1 MIIQQIRNAT
11 LKIEYAGKTFLIDPW
26 LAPKGGMGSFAQT
39 PFRPGADVDPAMYD
53 APMPLVDLPEP
64 VESVLAGV
72 DFYLLTHLHPDH
84 FDMDMRTGRLG
95 PMLNKRTPIYVQNGE
110 EAALLRENRFAE
122 VGYLQDAGVR
132 FGRGTVYRV
141 GASHGE
147 EKPCGPSSG
156 LVFRSPDEKTLYIA
170 GDTVWYEGVLRNL
183 KTFEPDVV
191 VLNAC
196 AASLEGYGHL
206 ITDDE
211 AIERVHAVLP
221 GARIVASHMDTVA
234 HATLTRKTLREKLQK
249 RGLADMVLIPED
261 GEKMTF

>member
-1 MIIQQIRNAT
+1 
-11 LKIEYAGKTFLIDPW
+11 
-26 LAPKGGMGSFAQT
+26 
-39 PFRPGADVDPAMYD
+39 
-53 APMPLVDLPEP
+53 
-64 VESVLAGV
+64 
-72 DFYLLTHLHPDH
+72 
-84 FDMDMRTGRLG
+84 
-95 PMLNKRTPIYVQNGE
+95 MLNKRTPIYVQNGE
-110 EAALLRENRFAE
+110 EAALLRENGFAE

-170 GDTVWYEGVLRNL
+170 GDTVWYEGMLRNL

-196 AASLEGYGHL
+196 ASLEGYGHL
-206 ITDDE
+206 ITGDE
-211 AIERVHAVLP
+211 AVERVHAVLP

-234 HATLTRKTLREKLQK
+234 HATLTRKSLAKKLVQK
-249 RGLADMVLIPED
+249 GIRQRVRIPED
-261 GEKMTF
+261 GESYTL